1 MKKLTLTA
9 LAFAACVQVAFS
21 QGSVNFNNTGTFA
34 TTADRAVYVGSVGG
48 AKLVNSNYVAAL
60 YWGRTADALNA
71 FAVRTIGTA
80 ETLDQAWGVMRAV
93 DPATSAAGTW
103 AGGTRFFVGAATGDN
118 IFLQVRVW
126 DLTKG
131 ANYDLVSDQF
141 RGHSD
146 VFSYLVPAST
156 DATGLKP
163 NNLRAFA
170 VGVPEPSTIALGVL
184 GLGSLLLFRRKK
196 A

>member
-34 TTADRAVYVGSVGG
+34 TTADRFVYVGQVGG

-60 YWGRTADALNA
+60 YWGRTQDALNG
-71 FAVRTIGTA
+71 FAVRAIGN

-93 DPATSAAGTW
+93 DPSLSSAGTW
-103 AGGTRFFVGAATGDN
+103 AGGTRFFVGANTGDN

-131 ANYDLVSDQF
+131 ATYDVVSDAF

-146 VFSYLVPAST
+146 VFPYLVPAST

-170 VGVPEPSTIALGVL
+170 VGVVPEPSTIALGVL

>member
-34 TTADRAVYVGSVGG
+34 TTADRAVYANGVVGG
-48 AKLVNSNYVAAL
+48 VKLVNSNYVAAL

-71 FAVRTIGTA
+71 FAVRAIGN

-103 AGGTRFFVGAATGDN
+103 AGGTRFFVGANTGDN
-118 IFLQVRVW
+118 LFLQVRVW
-126 DLTKG
+126 DLTRG
-131 ANYDLVSDQF
+131 ATYDQVSDAF

-146 VFSYLVPAST
+146 VFPFLVPAAT